1 MNRIG
6 DWMITASGGQ
16 YWPLD
21 PRPAEVSIIDI
32 GAALSKL
39 CRFGGHTMRFYSVAE
54 HSVLVSRVVPPWL
67 QRQALLH
74 DASEA
79 RTGDLPLPARDPR
92 LAPGLRQVESDL
104 ARALLGPDLH
114 ATWAVAERGET
125 LESRVVSAAD
135 RIQMMARVQQLEAR
149 GRLGLDDFWDEIG
162 NFRHCG
168 LAPARRVF
176 EELWLRSGRTPPSAA
191 GGPTKTA
198 E

>member
-1 MNRIG
+1 MNRLG

-79 RTGDLPLPARDPR
+79 YCADVPRPLKI
-92 LAPGLRQVESDL
+92 GLGEHYATIEELNWRAIADKYLVSYVMHPDVKRADNAVLMAEK
-104 ARALLGPDLH
+104 RALLP
-114 ATWAVAERGET
+114 
-125 LESRVVSAAD
+125 
-135 RIQMMARVQQLEAR
+135 
-149 GRLGLDDFWDEIG
+149 
-162 NFRHCG
+162 
-168 LAPARRVF
+168 
-176 EELWLRSGRTPPSAA
+176 A
-191 GGPTKTA
+191 GGPQWSVDA
-198 E
+198 EPADVEVVGHAPDAAYHLFMRRFYELFPEA